1 MIEKLDQIAKNT
13 PVLKEVNLQ
22 FSDYAERLSQLFYN
36 RATDY
41 DCNSCNCDSCHSCD
55 CNVCDCYG

>member
-13 PVLKEVNLQ
+13 PILKEVNLQ
-22 FSDYAERLSQLFYN
+22 FDYAERLSQLFYN

-41 DCNSCNCDSCHSCD
+41 DCNSCDCVSCHSCD